1 LMGVA
6 VEGSDLAWPGAPGEP
21 GLPGFD
27 PYGAERRYVDVFNRG
42 SSSFEFSASP
52 SVPWIVLSKSKGTI
66 AKEMRLWVSVDWRK
80 APRGSAAGFVDISR
94 NGSEG
99 VRVNV
104 ESFRPPPMA
113 LAPGFVEGDGYV
125 SMEAEHYTRN
135 LPAGGVRWGKI
146 AGYGRT
152 LSAMSI
158 LPVAAGSVVPPKN
171 SPCLEYGM
179 HLQGSGDIGVVA
191 TLAPTLNFVPGRGLR
206 YAASFDDQPP
216 QIIEIVAPG
225 FDAKN
230 GNGEWEA
237 SVKDACRKVRSS
249 HTLAKP
255 GYHTLKIWMV
265 DPAVVLEK
273 IVVDLGGVKPSYLG
287 PPESRRRLSRGPFAP
302 GLENGVHTP

>member
-1 LMGVA
+1 
-6 VEGSDLAWPGAPGEP
+6 
-21 GLPGFD
+21 
-27 PYGAERRYVDVFNRG
+27 
-42 SSSFEFSASP
+42 
-52 SVPWIVLSKSKGTI
+52 
-66 AKEMRLWVSVDWRK
+66 
-80 APRGSAAGFVDISR
+80 
-94 NGSEG
+94 
-99 VRVNV
+99 
-104 ESFRPPPMA
+104 
-113 LAPGFVEGDGYV
+113 
-125 SMEAEHYTRN
+125 MEAEHYTRN

-158 LPVAAGSVVPPKN
+158 LPVAAGSVVPPKD